1 MNLKPLLNPK
11 IGNHSAVQVLQDS
24 VLKSEGVTCS
34 FFFFHLISN
43 TGWRL

>member
-11 IGNHSAVQVLQDS
+11 IGNHSAVRVLQDS

-34 FFFFHLISN
+34 FFHLISN